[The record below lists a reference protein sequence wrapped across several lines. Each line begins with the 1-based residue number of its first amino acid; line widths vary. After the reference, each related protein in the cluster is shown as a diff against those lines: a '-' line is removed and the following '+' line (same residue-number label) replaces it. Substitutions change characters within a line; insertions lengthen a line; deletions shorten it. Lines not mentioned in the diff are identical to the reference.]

1 MRSDDKKN
9 DKPDER
15 KVPSGFEKILKRTKR
30 AIQNQKKDEPSTKQ
44 KDEKEEEN
52 EEDGQDEVPK
62 KPKKTVDKK
71 SE

>member
-30 AIQNQKKDEPSTKQ
+30 GVKHEKKDEPSAKQ
-44 KDEKEEEN
+44 KDEKEVETEEN
-52 EEDGQDEVPK
+52 EQDEVVK
-62 KPKKTVDKK
+62 KPKKAVGKK
-71 SE
+71 